1 MSRWREAPAT
11 REDIAAAKLA
21 RECSGRGHAFPRAER
36 LQPTETE
43 ADPDG
48 GRVCRQRTACPE
60 CGAVRVRTWR
70 EPPGSATP
78 GARVAVAVMA
88 AYEPPEPGDISGIAD
103 LAARVTD
110 DEVAAAIAESGYH
123 DAPPPPRPGQGAA
136 MRAETLEV
144 DLQVRAWQFYLLD
157 AEETPA
163 SIVPI
168 PADAASAGIID
179 SVPGATVLWTG
190 LHEGA
195 VGLTVVLGPADPGAD
210 LGGYQDVVEISH
222 RSTSGRLAV
231 TVLAGPTHPLPALP
245 GYGDYRLRYHVQ
257 DADAAHRTGTPGRH
271 LLQIWPAP
279 RTRPAVLQAT
289 SAWASQ
295 RATVRTP
302 PPPPALRPW
311 RPERSER
318 PPLVL

>member
-1 MSRWREAPAT
+1 VSRWREPPAT
-11 REDIAAAKLA
+11 REDIAAGKLVRA
-21 RECSGRGHAFPRAER
+21 CAGRGHAFPRLER

-43 ADPDG
+43 PDPDG
-48 GRVCRQRTACPE
+48 GRVCLQRTNCPD
-60 CGAVRVRTWR
+60 CGALRVRRWR
-70 EPPGSATP
+70 EPPGSTVP
-78 GARVAVAVMA
+78 GTRFAVAVVA
-88 AYEPPEPGDISGIAD
+88 AYEPPEPGDVPGIAN
-103 LAARVTD
+103 LAAQVTD

-123 DAPPPPRPGQGAA
+123 DAPPPPGPGKGAA
-136 MRAETLEV
+136 MRAEILEV

-157 AEETPA
+157 ADETPA

-168 PADAASAGIID
+168 PADAADAGIID
-179 SVPGATVLWTG
+179 SVPGATLLWTG
-190 LHEGA
+190 LHEGT

-231 TVLAGPTHPLPALP
+231 TGLTGTAHPLPALP

-257 DADAAHRTGTPGRH
+257 DADAAHRTGTGGQY

-295 RATVRTP
+295 RALIRTP
-302 PPPPALRPW
+302 PPPPAIRPW